1 MITEALDFRYLLIE
15 NYKKLKLTEEDVMVI
30 LVIDHLIGDGNPF
43 INSDL
48 LSLKMSL
55 SNEKIDNILC
65 KLLEKGYIEYKTSK
79 KKTITTLNPLKK
91 QLYREFQISMSLENE
106 QNSTPSVESKLQ
118 NIYKT
123 FEESLSRPI
132 SPAEYSKI
140 REWISLGYSDDM
152 IINALKE
159 SLSKGRKSFSSID
172 RILLTSKARDD
183 IENEGH
189 TTIDETWEHNL
200 EETIR
205 IAKTPWVKKK

>member
-1 MITEALDFRYLLIE
+1 
-15 NYKKLKLTEEDVMVI
+15 
-30 LVIDHLIGDGNPF
+30 
-43 INSDL
+43 
-48 LSLKMSL
+48 
-55 SNEKIDNILC
+55 
-65 KLLEKGYIEYKTSK
+65 
-79 KKTITTLNPLKK
+79 
-91 QLYREFQISMSLENE
+91 MSLENE

-205 IAKTPWVKKK
+205 IAKTPCIPSDNINRKEINMSHVMGIIRNRRSGILLSHLCSSSKS